1 MAKVDSSVHV
11 WAPHLVLTVLSLLR
25 DRHEFG
31 CLKVTSN
38 YSFRICTYEM
48 KVSRCL
54 GQQGELREKILVS
67 EVLKRSPDPR
77 DVVLPWEW

>member
-25 DRHEFG
+25 DRQEFG

-38 YSFRICTYEM
+38 YSTSSG
-48 KVSRCL
+48 VSKL
-54 GQQGELREKILVS
+54 PLITHPESVVMERE
-67 EVLKRSPDPR
+67 
-77 DVVLPWEW
+77 